1 MQRRP
6 PMRTVSCPGSDH
18 VRYFSSGNAELATC
32 SRTSAQARKRI
43 LPSSE
48 TPELRDVVG
57 AKELCEIALRD
68 VADTAILR
76 NTETP
81 ELRDVAETPEL
92 RTVAETPELRF
103 DVVSTLCLAA
113 DVAITGDALFLA
125 AGAEAP
131 KLRTVAATLELR
143 DVAGH
148 PGGHAFAGT
157 PEHAFAFAGTPG
169 HAVAFAGTP
178 GHAFAE
184 TPEHATGWASRWAF
198 NNSVN
203 QSSGFWSSICCLS

>member
-1 MQRRP
+1 
-6 PMRTVSCPGSDH
+6 MRMVSCPGTDH

-143 DVAGH
+143 DVAGR
-148 PGGHAFAGT
+148 PGRHAFAGT
-157 PEHAFAFAGTPG
+157 PAEHAFAFAGTPG
-169 HAVAFAGTP
+169 HAFAGTPGHAFAFAGTP

-203 QSSGFWSSICCLS
+203 QS